1 MQHKLF
7 PDRPVVT
14 HTNLHAIDLSRNNDP
29 GSGTII
35 PASISRQIL
44 HSSLPCKRQVHEIEY
59 HRESMFT
66 RKGTHSMSS
75 LLTLPAVDG
84 VEITTIMDNSFDLL
98 MASNAVAK
106 RYPLRQDILTS
117 PQLRAEHGVSTLITV
132 INQGKR
138 ETILFDT
145 GVSPDGAL
153 HNVDVL
159 GVNLAEVQA
168 IVISHG
174 HTDHTHG
181 LDGFLDR
188 LGKRRMPIL
197 LHPDAFLKRRLIY
210 NDDKVL
216 DLPPP
221 SLHDLEREG
230 IALLIERGPSFLV
243 NGTVLVTGQVER
255 TTDFETGMK
264 NQQAEI
270 DGQWQPDPWVYDD
283 QATVI
288 NVRNKGLVVITGCGH
303 AGVINILRQARALTG
318 IEQIYAVLGG
328 FHLSGAAFEP
338 IIPQTIAALQQI
350 NPAVVVPAHCTGWRA
365 THGIARAMPEAF
377 IPNSVGTTYVLM

>member
-1 MQHKLF
+1 
-7 PDRPVVT
+7 
-14 HTNLHAIDLSRNNDP
+14 
-29 GSGTII
+29 
-35 PASISRQIL
+35 
-44 HSSLPCKRQVHEIEY
+44 
-59 HRESMFT
+59 
-66 RKGTHSMSS
+66 MSP

-98 MASNAVAK
+98 LASTQIARRFPALADV
-106 RYPLRQDILTS
+106 LTR
-117 PQLRAEHGVSTLITV
+117 PQLRGEHGVSTLITI

-153 HNVDVL
+153 HNIDVL
-159 GVNLAEVQA
+159 GVNLGEVQA
-168 IVISHG
+168 IILSHG

-230 IALLIERGPSFLV
+230 IELLVERGPSFLV

-270 DGQWQPDPWVYDD
+270 DGQWQADPWVYDD
-283 QATVI
+283 QATII

-318 IEQIYAVLGG
+318 IEQIYAVIGG

-365 THGIARAMPEAF
+365 THRIAQVMPEAF
-377 IPNSVGTTYVLM
+377 IPNSVGTTYVLMSQ

>member
-1 MQHKLF
+1 
-7 PDRPVVT
+7 
-14 HTNLHAIDLSRNNDP
+14 
-29 GSGTII
+29 
-35 PASISRQIL
+35 
-44 HSSLPCKRQVHEIEY
+44 
-59 HRESMFT
+59 
-66 RKGTHSMSS
+66 MSP

-98 MASNAVAK
+98 LASTQIARRFPALADV
-106 RYPLRQDILTS
+106 LTR
-117 PQLRAEHGVSTLITV
+117 PQLRGEHGVSTLITV

-153 HNVDVL
+153 HNIDVL
-159 GVNLAEVQA
+159 GVNLGEVQA

-230 IALLIERGPSFLV
+230 IVLLIERGPSFLV

-338 IIPQTIAALQQI
+338 IIPQTIAALQEI

-377 IPNSVGTTYVLM
+377 IPNSVGTTYVLMSQ